1 MLLSNCNWGNQAQSK
16 QPCSLYSGTHVNIGV
31 RGINLA
37 CLATCNEEAHGVCI
51 SWIHP
56 RSCDVMHSI
65 FWPNY
70 QTKVNFENHYRL
82 WDEFW
87 ISEFFCEHIS
97 QGTCMHFLWMTR
109 QTQELSSTSSPPSL
123 LIRAH
128 HTRKWYCWSILLLMV
143 LVPIVESSTA
153 SICYLSDSER
163 RK

>member
-1 MLLSNCNWGNQAQSK
+1 MPLSNCNWGNQAQLK

-87 ISEFFCEHIS
+87 ISEFFLWTYFSGNMHALLVDDTTNPRTLEH
-97 QGTCMHFLWMTR
+97 L
-109 QTQELSSTSSPPSL
+109 LSSLTPHQSSPHQEMVL
-123 LIRAH
+123 LVHPPLDGVGANSGEFH
-128 HTRKWYCWSILLLMV
+128 SFYLLL
-143 LVPIVESSTA
+143 E
-153 SICYLSDSER
+153 
-163 RK
+163 